1 MAKTKSGF
9 YGQKENRVSTLKEW
23 MNDNKRTEG
32 YTFLNARYTKAFK
45 RCDKELGKAGMLNY
59 FMVAYLGINDCRAMM
74 LSAKKQRGL
83 IGAAL
88 TQMNQYRIE
97 PETERIFKNNVTY
110 FEKRIDHI
118 MRITMEN
125 LRLTEYYP
133 FFVSIGLQTIEAIP
147 TGFDFDN
154 GEFMEMIVEEAKAY
168 NLEYPDEISEHMKSV
183 QHEIEV
189 RDAHRQRVKE
199 SIKAEKEAKRMAT
212 KARKQEVDEIEQ
224 NRKRHRARERRIERS
239 FEHLYKI

>member
-1 MAKTKSGF
+1 M
-9 YGQKENRVSTLKEW
+9 STLKEW

-45 RCDKELGKAGMLNY
+45 RCDKELGKVGMLNY
-59 FMVAYLGINDCRAMM
+59 FMVAYLGISDCRAMM

-97 PETERIFKNNVTY
+97 PEVERIFRNNVTY

-154 GEFMEMIVEEAKAY
+154 DEFMEMIVEEAKAY
-168 NLEYPDEISEHMKSV
+168 NLEYPEEISEHMESV
-183 QHEIEV
+183 RHEIEA
-189 RDAHRQRVKE
+189 RDAHRQRVKDAV
-199 SIKAEKEAKRMAT
+199 KAEKEAKRMAE
-212 KARKQEVDEIEQ
+212 KAARQEVKEMKKNE
-224 NRKRHRARERRIERS
+224 NEHRKRERAIERS
-239 FEHLYKI
+239 LSHLYKI